1 MAKKT
6 GKGVRSRQLLNP
18 SLISRGMWRRVQE
31 RTGVSGVIRIPAV
44 PALLD
49 EYVAMCEAV
58 FAACGRPFSAP
69 ERDRS
74 RALIAGALEE
84 AFAGSPRSKI
94 AIHYQAFPGAPLEY
108 EVKPEI
114 RTLAAAYETWI
125 GTTNQPLFGS
135 HPDARVLA
143 LAQEC
148 PEPVGCPVLDLGA
161 GTGRNALGLARRGHP
176 VDAVEITPKFADIIA
191 LEAAREQLPVRVVAR
206 DIFEDPSELRADYGL
221 FLLSEVVPDFRGTAQ
236 LRGVFELAARVLGDG
251 GQLVFN
257 VHLAA
262 QGYTPDRAARQFAE
276 QCYSALF
283 TPSEVAECAAGLP
296 FELVSVDSA
305 HDYEALHLPKEAW
318 PPTPWYANWALG
330 LDVYDTERD
339 KSPVELV
346 WVVYRKTGPSGSL
359 SIASDGPVEAP
370 GTSAPALSRTAH
382 PRRFEPASLRRA
394 LIRRLTRRALAS
406 GSFTFPAVPAL
417 ADRYVQ
423 MCFGAFSALGRE
435 VSRDDHTSGRD
446 LFARVLGQAFEGSA
460 RSNMVVSFEAPM
472 GSEVRYEATS
482 EAIPLSE
489 AYEDWLEALPPP
501 LFGEY
506 ADARVMS
513 LLDELGAAATC
524 RVLDLGAGT
533 GRNALE
539 LARRGHPV
547 DAVEVTPK
555 FAELIAAE
563 AARQRLP
570 VGVIA
575 RDLFE
580 CQSELHRDY
589 GLVLLSGVVGDF
601 RDAAQLRHVLEL
613 GAAVLVDRGLFAVS
627 LHLARTGYTPE
638 PAARQ
643 WAQQS
648 CAMFFTRN
656 ELEQAISGLGLELVS
671 DDSAYDYEQL
681 HLPEP
686 AWPPTPSFTE
696 WATACHMFAV
706 DRAQCPIELRW
717 LVLRRVNAS

>member
-1 MAKKT
+1 MSKKT
-6 GKGVRSRQLLNP
+6 GKGGRSRQLLNP
-18 SLISRGMWRRVQE
+18 PLISRAMWRRVQE
-31 RTGVSGVIRIPAV
+31 RIGISGIIRIPAV

-49 EYVAMCEAV
+49 EYVSMCAAV
-58 FAACGRPFSAP
+58 FAACGRALSAP

-74 RALIAGALEE
+74 RALISTALEE

-94 AIHYQAFPGAPLEY
+94 AIQYQAPPGAPLQY
-108 EVKPEI
+108 EVKPEV
-114 RTLAAAYETWI
+114 RTLAAAYENWI
-125 GTTNQPLFGS
+125 GTTNEPLFGS

-143 LAQEC
+143 LAQDS
-148 PEPVGCPVLDLGA
+148 PEPGACPVLDLGA

-191 LEAAREQLPVRVVAR
+191 TEAARDGLSVRVLAR
-206 DIFEDPSELRADYGL
+206 DVFEDPSELRRDYGL

-236 LRGVFELAARVLGDG
+236 LRRVFELAARVLGDG

-262 QGYTPDRAARQFAE
+262 QGFTPDRAARQFAE

-283 TPSEVAECAAGLP
+283 TPSEVAQCTAGLP
-296 FELVSVDSA
+296 FELVSVDPV

-318 PPTPWYANWALG
+318 PPTPWYANWVLG
-330 LDVYDTERD
+330 LDVYDTVRD
-339 KSPVELV
+339 RSPVELV
-346 WVVYRKTGPSGSL
+346 WVVYRKTGPRVSASTATLSG
-359 SIASDGPVEAP
+359 AG
-370 GTSAPALSRTAH
+370 R
-382 PRRFEPASLRRA
+382 PRRLDPAALRQA
-394 LIRRLTRRALAS
+394 LIRRLRRRALAS

-417 ADRYVQ
+417 ADPYVQ
-423 MCFGAFSALGRE
+423 MCFGAFSALGRDVNRE
-435 VSRDDHTSGRD
+435 DHASGRE

-460 RSNMVVSFEAPM
+460 RSNILVRFEAPM
-472 GSEVRYEATS
+472 GSEVRYEVTA

-501 LFGEY
+501 LFGEH

-513 LLDELGAAATC
+513 LVDELGAPASC

-533 GRNALE
+533 GRNALD

-555 FAELIAAE
+555 FAELIAAQ
-563 AARQRLP
+563 AARQGLP
-570 VGVIA
+570 IRVMA
-575 RDLFE
+575 RDVFA
-580 CQSELHRDY
+580 CQSELRREY
-589 GLVLLSGVVGDF
+589 RLALLSGVVGDF
-601 RDAAQLRHVLEL
+601 RDTRQLRRVLEL
-613 GAAVLVDRGLFAVS
+613 GDAVLVEGGLFVVS
-627 LHLARTGYTPE
+627 LHLARAGYTAE

-648 CAMFFTRN
+648 CAMFFTRS
-656 ELEQAISGLGLELVS
+656 ELDQTLSGLGLELVS
-671 DDSAYDYEQL
+671 DESAYDYERL
-681 HLPEP
+681 HLPEHV
-686 AWPPTPSFTE
+686 WPPTPSFPE
-696 WATACHMFAV
+696 WATGCHMYAI

-717 LVLRRVNAS
+717 LVFRRASRR